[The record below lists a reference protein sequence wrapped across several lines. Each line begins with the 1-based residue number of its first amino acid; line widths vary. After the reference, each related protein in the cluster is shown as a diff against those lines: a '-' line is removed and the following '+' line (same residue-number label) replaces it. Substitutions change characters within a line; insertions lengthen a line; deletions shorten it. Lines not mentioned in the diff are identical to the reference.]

1 VSLIAHCPYCNASA
15 ENVHAEIEHM
25 RAAHPDVIA
34 RRLEAIGERFEPT
47 PADQLQGAVDP
58 RVLRDAVLTL
68 KDAAIHDGVTDDVG
82 AAIAALDVLT
92 RGGQ

>member
-1 VSLIAHCPYCNASA
+1 MSVIRHGEVIEVVYDA
-15 ENVHAEIEHM
+15 ERIVVHAPACASH
-25 RAAHPDVIA
+25 AHAVCDC
-34 RRLEAIGERFEPT
+34 EPAVFVA
-47 PADQLQGAVDP
+47 ADQLQGAVDP